1 MDFASV
7 VVVVIVVMLIGLAGT
22 LIPGLP
28 GFPLIWL
35 GLVGFVLFDRFQHL
49 PLLNF
54 LSLTVLAAA
63 GTSVELWATQ
73 LFVRATGGSGRAAT
87 VGSCLTVLGLIFF
100 TLPTAL
106 LIAVVSVF
114 GIEWRRRKDA
124 PRAVLSSA
132 GWLVGWAVSLVVEVA
147 LAAAIILLFV
157 YWLLG

>member
-1 MDFASV
+1 MDFTSA
-7 VVVVIVVMLIGLAGT
+7 VVVVIVVMLVGLLGT
-22 LIPGLP
+22 LVPGIP

-54 LSLTVLAAA
+54 LVLTLLAVAE
-63 GTSVELWATQ
+63 TSVELWATQ

-87 VGSCLTVLGLIFF
+87 VGSCLTALGLLFF

-106 LIAVVSVF
+106 LIAILSVF
-114 GIEWRRRKDA
+114 GLEWRRRRDA

-132 GWLVGWAVSLVVEVA
+132 GWLAGWAVSLVVEVA